1 LSAASIYPFAPNG
14 IFQAQ
19 LDRNFLKTLD
29 SARDK
34 SPRCGSSEGELVGRQ
49 LTDRV
54 LLGDTLDFEAAAAA
68 LFAISHA
75 LRWKILRL
83 AAVEER
89 DASSLAYELN
99 VTESITATIW
109 SF

>member
-1 LSAASIYPFAPNG
+1 
-14 IFQAQ
+14 
-19 LDRNFLKTLD
+19 
-29 SARDK
+29 
-34 SPRCGSSEGELVGRQ
+34 VGRQ

-68 LFAISHA
+68 LFAVSRA
-75 LRWKILRL
+75 LRWEILRL

-99 VTESITATIW
+99 VTESIISKHLVVLRRERLLKSRSEGRRVFYTTPVITQKLLNVSAELQSSI
-109 SF
+109 SH